1 MSKHIWNHCP
11 TVKELRKAGQAGEIA
26 EQVVAQQIQHYVSM
40 VKVTTAAA
48 DCACVYQGTRF
59 CERIVSIINWEL
71 PIVYYTIQK
80 GNRNY
85 CYVR

>member
-11 TVKELRKAGQAGEIA
+11 TVKALRKAGQAGQIT
-26 EQVVAQQIQHYVSM
+26 EQLVTEQIQRYVSM

-59 CERIVSIINWEL
+59 CERIVSQINWNM
-71 PIVYYTIQK
+71 PIVYYTIHE
-80 GNRNY
+80 GNRRL